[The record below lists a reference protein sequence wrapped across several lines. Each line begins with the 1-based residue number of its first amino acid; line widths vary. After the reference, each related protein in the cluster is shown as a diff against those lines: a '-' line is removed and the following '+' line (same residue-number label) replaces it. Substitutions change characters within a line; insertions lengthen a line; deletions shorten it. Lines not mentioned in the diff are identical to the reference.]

1 NRCGNCN
8 EQRGETDWVTHVQW
22 SSLGQLALLYF
33 EALDVSCCYRRTK
46 RLSDHNEKRPLKGS
60 GLE

>member
-1 NRCGNCN
+1 M
-8 EQRGETDWVTHVQW
+8 
-22 SSLGQLALLYF
+22 GQLAPLYF